1 MEGEL
6 LEIVQLFGEHAIP
19 VLVHKGPVL
28 SRLVYGDP
36 ALREYSDLDL
46 LLPPA
51 ELARARQLLA
61 NRGYQPLFA
70 LTPALDQAV
79 LESPRHYH
87 VALKH
92 QLMVELHWKIDA
104 EFPVGTPES
113 PDWWAGCPTVPLAG
127 RPVLRLGDEELVL
140 ALLLHGSKHL
150 WEQLNSVMEL
160 AELIRSRPMLDWEEI
175 RERAVALRAERRV
188 ALGLSLLA
196 HCYDLTLPSTVI
208 SWVSSSGVPK
218 TLAVQVAMHW
228 GSPMAV
234 GDWNALDR
242 LALNLKLYDSVY
254 QRVHHVGN
262 VLRPGFEEWVR
273 WPLPKALH
281 ALYLP
286 LRAARLLGKYF
297 RLGRPGAS
305 GRPS

>member
-1 MEGEL
+1 
-6 LEIVQLFGEHAIP
+6 
-19 VLVHKGPVL
+19 
-28 SRLVYGDP
+28 LVYGDP
-36 ALREYSDLDL
+36 SLREYSDLDL
-46 LLPPA
+46 LLPPP

-61 NRGYQPLFA
+61 SRGYQPLFA
-70 LTPALDQAV
+70 LTPALDQAL

-113 PDWWAGCPTVPLAG
+113 ADWWLGCPTVPIAG
-127 RPVLRLGDEELVL
+127 RSVLRLGDEELVL

-150 WEQLNSVMEL
+150 WEQLNWLMEL
-160 AELIRSRPMLDWEEI
+160 AELIRSRPTLHWEEI
-175 RERAVALRAERRV
+175 REGAVTLRAERRV

-196 HCYDLTLPSTVI
+196 TWCDLSLPSRVM
-208 SWVSSSGVPK
+208 SWVSSSGVPR
-218 TLAVQVAMHW
+218 TLTVQVAERW

-234 GDWNALDR
+234 RNWSAVGR
-242 LALNLKLYDSVY
+242 LSLNLKLYDTVN
-254 QRVHHVGN
+254 QRVRHFVN

-286 LRAARLLGKYF
+286 LRAVRLLGKYF
-297 RLGRPGAS
+297 CPGRPDTS